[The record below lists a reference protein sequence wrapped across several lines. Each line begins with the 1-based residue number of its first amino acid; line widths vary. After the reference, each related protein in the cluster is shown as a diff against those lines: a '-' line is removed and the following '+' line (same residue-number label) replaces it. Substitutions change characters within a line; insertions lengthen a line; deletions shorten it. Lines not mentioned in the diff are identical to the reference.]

1 MELDEEEERPD
12 QISDHHEEN
21 NNKNKKNDKPAE
33 QDDDTIRVAK
43 AMRAEMEW
51 IRKVE
56 NADSA
61 EAIHNI
67 VTEMGVD
74 DMTPNLVNYIIETAS
89 REFVCTN
96 CNSIPREEKT
106 WLYNHG
112 TGTYCCPNEI
122 VNHVNGSTGSE
133 FHTLY
138 DIVAPSTIFL
148 FLTIHLLFS
157 ISHDSLHFYIF
168 HLLNSS

>member
-1 MELDEEEERPD
+1 
-12 QISDHHEEN
+12 
-21 NNKNKKNDKPAE
+21 
-33 QDDDTIRVAK
+33 
-43 AMRAEMEW
+43 MEW

-74 DMTPNLVNYIIETAS
+74 DMTPNLINYIIETAS

-96 CNSIPREEKT
+96 CNSIPREEET

-122 VNHVNGSTGSE
+122 VNHVNGSTGLCMQESSPLSFWARLVGGE
-133 FHTLY
+133 APCQRTLK
-138 DIVAPSTIFL
+138 STAMQTHFRNIFANY
-148 FLTIHLLFS
+148 LT
-157 ISHDSLHFYIF
+157 
-168 HLLNSS
+168 NTTTTE